1 MICAVSSST
10 RFETTKLSSGYDN
23 FCLDHSSNFS
33 KALLDNNTF
42 AIETLFFFSKMLSNT
57 DRKTPNF
64 SQRIPSDTFT
74 SEGDNSQSVDC
85 AINS

>member
-1 MICAVSSST
+1 MQYHHQQGLKQRNRNSD
-10 RFETTKLSSGYDN
+10 YDK
-23 FCLDHSSNFS
+23 FSLDHSLSNYS

-57 DRKTPNF
+57 DRKTPNL
-64 SQRIPSDTFT
+64 SQQIPSDTFT

-85 AINS
+85 INLG